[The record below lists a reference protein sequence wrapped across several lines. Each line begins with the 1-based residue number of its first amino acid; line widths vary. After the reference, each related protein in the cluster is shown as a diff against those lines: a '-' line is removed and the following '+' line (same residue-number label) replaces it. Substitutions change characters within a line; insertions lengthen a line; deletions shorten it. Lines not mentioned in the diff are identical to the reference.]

1 MAQCGEIK
9 LRLFAQLDHEFASG
23 EIVELK
29 SGGLPL
35 TVIGVCECGN
45 VDVAYTDSEGD
56 IDILTLPPAALKPYV
71 EDEDE

>member
-1 MAQCGEIK
+1 MTPAFIVTGFDLAAIEPGDQ
-9 LRLFAQLDHEFASG
+9 
-23 EIVELK
+23 VELK

-35 TVIGVCECGN
+35 TVLSYCSTCGD

-56 IDILTLPPAALKPYV
+56 IDILTLPAAALKPYV